1 MFYLK
6 KINEDKV
13 IGLSI
18 AFAAIIAFISLFAL
32 NPSKSD
38 NPKVSGTVE
47 YDDGFVSD
55 YSIGEENLN
64 GNTCENLK
72 TGAIVAKQGSWL
84 YYCGNEGLYK
94 TNEDTKETQTILSG
108 SLVTD
113 IAVYKDY
120 VYFVLWDGFAE
131 GVFRIRTDGMYMEK
145 VSDAENYFFYQEYI
159 YFSEAT
165 PTGLSSSDYSI
176 VRKHTDSI
184 DEAETIYNLD
194 SGEALSGVYNGY
206 VIISGNEE
214 VTLYNIASK
223 QFETYAWQDV
233 SYYDMHFDENSLICI
248 NDNTASIFNLDTKEV
263 TEEKFYNKLNLG
275 NINNGRYYFT
285 YYTGGNYYLNPGTDV
300 LGYTYPYL
308 IDGENT
314 KLKELDTGDILKY
327 ITIIDDWIYY
337 AGAAG
342 SSMEI
347 GEIVRIDTNGE
358 NFEVIWERD

>member
-1 MFYLK
+1 MK
-6 KINEDKV
+6 KHNLEKNV
-13 IGLSI
+13 GLII
-18 AFAAIIAFISLFAL
+18 AFVAIIAIIALVFIPIEEKDS
-32 NPSKSD
+32 P
-38 NPKVSGTVE
+38 VE
-47 YDDGFVSD
+47 YDDDFTSD

-84 YYCGNEGLYK
+84 YYCGYEGLYK

-113 IAVYKDY
+113 IAVCKDY
-120 VYFVLWDGFAE
+120 VYFVLWDGSAE

-184 DEAETIYNLD
+184 DEAETIYNLG

-223 QFETYAWQDV
+223 QFETYEWQDV

-248 NDNTASIFNLDTKEV
+248 NKNKASIFNLDTKEI
-263 TEEKFYNKLNLG
+263 TEEDFYGELEYINR
-275 NINNGRYYFT
+275 NNGRYYFR
-285 YYTGGNYYLNPGTDV
+285 YHRL
-300 LGYTYPYL
+300 LGYTRSYW
-308 IDGENT
+308 IDGKNT
-314 KLKELDTGDILKY
+314 KYIELDTGNILHDIN
-327 ITIIDDWIYY
+327 IIDGWIYY
-337 AGAAG
+337 EGGAG

-358 NFEVIWERD
+358 NFEVIWERE